1 MLATLQGSPMAKPE
15 SLTDKAGGKCLT
27 CRQAGHWANLVTSL
41 LKWLATNAINWDTG
55 RHSALKCQSSAKP
68 SLTMIQQDWS
78 GPLQQAHL
86 SQITIMGLE
95 PRVQLDVASRS
106 ENFLVDTGATYS
118 VLTSCSRAFSPETCT
133 ILGATGKTITK
144 RFTQALLCC
153 WDGQI
158 FFHPFLVVPECPT
171 PLLGTDLSPPL
182 KSCNYW
188 CTDRRSFKNLS
199 WGQINYFYQPSETT
213 PEWERPFVDVWSK
226 NPQISSSAD
235 EKSRPDYIPL
245 WGS

>member
-15 SLTDKAGGKCLT
+15 SLMDKAGGKCLT

-106 ENFLVDTGATYS
+106 ENFLVDTGLPTLSWPPAPEPSPPKPVPFWELQEKQLQKDLPKHFFVAGMDKYFYTRFLWSLS
-118 VLTSCSRAFSPETCT
+118 VLLP
-133 ILGATGKTITK
+133 
-144 RFTQALLCC
+144 
-153 WDGQI
+153 
-158 FFHPFLVVPECPT
+158 
-171 PLLGTDLSPPL
+171 
-182 KSCNYW
+182 YW
-188 CTDRRSFKNLS
+188 
-199 WGQINYFYQPSETT
+199 E
-213 PEWERPFVDVWSK
+213 
-226 NPQISSSAD
+226 QIS
-235 EKSRPDYIPL
+235 PHL
-245 WGS
+245 WNLATIGVLIEEALKISLGGKLTIFTSQVKQHLNGRGHL